1 MLYALQWD
9 IIWRRQWFD
18 FLAILWATYLAQQS
32 NHKLNLTGFTTCF
45 MFALCH
51 WDNVR
56 QRVPAY
62 ESTSMILG
70 QVGNKLEM
78 QLIRKKQ
85 MVRFTA
91 MQDETKAVQV
101 RVWGPWLS
109 FCFRKLPLH
118 VGRYISATPVQRCV
132 YFSLWIISPC
142 LWKICLFPGQ
152 NEETWSLAQCSRSL
166 LVPKLPWNPIIFLP
180 TTHPFLKCHCPF
192 PPSPKQL
199 WG

>member
-1 MLYALQWD
+1 
-9 IIWRRQWFD
+9 
-18 FLAILWATYLAQQS
+18 
-32 NHKLNLTGFTTCF
+32 

-85 MVRFTA
+85 MVRFAA

-118 VGRYISATPVQRCV
+118 VGRYRKCHTGAEVCLL
-132 YFSLWIISPC
+132 FSLDN
-142 LWKICLFPGQ
+142 L
-152 NEETWSLAQCSRSL
+152 TVSLENLSFSR
-166 LVPKLPWNPIIFLP
+166 
-180 TTHPFLKCHCPF
+180 TE
-192 PPSPKQL
+192 
-199 WG
+199 